1 MNNREQTLRGPKREC
16 QEGRPEAAGMTA
28 LAPFLQFS
36 EECLPVL
43 LSWVCMS
50 LDLANALLSSGRVWW
65 LWSGDVSQL
74 QGPNLWD
81 ALCSSHVSLSA
92 STEN

>member
-16 QEGRPEAAGMTA
+16 QEGRPEGAGMTA

-50 LDLANALLSSGRVWW
+50 LDLANALSDRLNDFSSRRLSF
-65 LWSGDVSQL
+65 
-74 QGPNLWD
+74 
-81 ALCSSHVSLSA
+81 LSA
-92 STEN
+92 